1 MLLYGETSRRKNNLK
16 KLLIFGGI
24 IIAVFVLI
32 FVLNSQKNKDAL
44 ANNPYDTDNLKQS
57 TIDLIDDPNYQNI
70 IIPEDLK
77 KKIATGEPV
86 TAYFFSPECSYCKE
100 MTPRLS
106 PLAEKNDIEIVKYNV
121 LEYEKGWN
129 DYLIQATPTMIY
141 FEDGKEVV
149 RVEGAISNEQIQEFF
164 DEVVL
169 K

>member
-1 MLLYGETSRRKNNLK
+1 MK

-24 IIAVFVLI
+24 IVAVFVLI

-44 ANNPYDTDNLKQS
+44 ANNPYDTDDLEQS

-70 IIPEDLK
+70 ILPEELEK
-77 KKIATGEPV
+77 QIATGEPV
-86 TAYFFSPECSYCKE
+86 TAYFFSPECVHCKE
-100 MTPRLS
+100 MTPRLT

-129 DYLIQATPTMIY
+129 DYRIEATPTMIY
-141 FEDGKEVV
+141 FEDGKEVK
-149 RVEGAISNEQIQEFF
+149 RVTGAIPNEQIQGFF
-164 DEVVL
+164 DQVVL

>member
-1 MLLYGETSRRKNNLK
+1 MK

-86 TAYFFSPECSYCKE
+86 TAYFFSPECGYCKE

>member
-1 MLLYGETSRRKNNLK
+1 MK

-32 FVLNSQKNKDAL
+32 FILNSQKNKDAL

-70 IIPEDLK
+70 IIPEDLE
-77 KKIATGEPV
+77 KKIATGKPV
-86 TAYFFSPECSYCKE
+86 TAYFFSPECGYCKE

>member
-1 MLLYGETSRRKNNLK
+1 MK

-24 IIAVFVLI
+24 IVAVFVLI

-44 ANNPYDTDNLKQS
+44 ANNPYDTDDLEQS

-70 IIPEDLK
+70 ILPEELEK
-77 KKIATGEPV
+77 QIATGEPV
-86 TAYFFSPECSYCKE
+86 TAYFFSPECVHCKE
-100 MTPRLS
+100 MTPRLT

-129 DYLIQATPTMIY
+129 DYRIEATPTMIH
-141 FEDGKEVV
+141 FKDGKEVE
-149 RVEGAISNEQIQEFF
+149 RVTGAIPNEQIQGFF
-164 DEVVL
+164 DQIVL

>member
-1 MLLYGETSRRKNNLK
+1 MK
-16 KLLIFGGI
+16 KLLLFGGI

-44 ANNPYDTDNLKQS
+44 ANNPYDTDDLRQS

-70 IIPEDLK
+70 ILPDDLK

-86 TAYFFSPECSYCKE
+86 TAYFFSPECVHCQE

-106 PLAEKNDIEIVKYNV
+106 PLAEKNDIEIVKLNI
-121 LEYEKGWN
+121 LEYEQGWN

-149 RVEGAISNEQIQEFF
+149 RVEGAISNDQIQGFF

>member
-86 TAYFFSPECSYCKE
+86 TAYFFSPECGYCKE

>member
-1 MLLYGETSRRKNNLK
+1 MLLCGETSRRKNNLK

-24 IIAVFVLI
+24 IIAIFVLI

-70 IIPEDLK
+70 ILPEDLK

-86 TAYFFSPECSYCKE
+86 TAYFFSPECVHCQE

-106 PLAEKNDIEIVKYNV
+106 PLAEKMTLKSSNIM
-121 LEYEKGWN
+121 
-129 DYLIQATPTMIY
+129 YLNMKK
-141 FEDGKEVV
+141 DGMTTLSK
-149 RVEGAISNEQIQEFF
+149 QHQQ
-164 DEVVL
+164 
-169 K
+169 

>member
-1 MLLYGETSRRKNNLK
+1 MK

-24 IIAVFVLI
+24 IVAVFVLI

-44 ANNPYDTDNLKQS
+44 ANNPYDTDDLEQS

-70 IIPEDLK
+70 ILPAELE

-86 TAYFFSPECSYCKE
+86 TAYFFSPECVHCQE
-100 MTPRLS
+100 MTPRLT
-106 PLAEKNDIEIVKYNV
+106 PLADKNDIEIVKYNV

-129 DYLIQATPTMIY
+129 DYRIEATPTMIH
-141 FEDGKEVV
+141 FKDGKEVK
-149 RVEGAISNEQIQEFF
+149 RVTGAIPNEQIQGFF
-164 DEVVL
+164 DQVVL

>member
-1 MLLYGETSRRKNNLK
+1 LK

-24 IIAVFVLI
+24 IVAVFVLI

-44 ANNPYDTDNLKQS
+44 ANNPYDTDDLRQS

-70 IIPEDLK
+70 ILPEELE

-86 TAYFFSPECSYCKE
+86 TAYFFSPECVHCQE
-100 MTPRLS
+100 MTPRLT
-106 PLAEKNDIEIVKYNV
+106 PLAKENKVEIVKYNV

-129 DYLIQATPTMIY
+129 DYRIKATPTMIY
-141 FEDGKEVV
+141 FEKGQEVV
-149 RVEGAISNEQIQEFF
+149 RVEGAISNSQIQGFF

>member
-1 MLLYGETSRRKNNLK
+1 MK
-16 KLLIFGGI
+16 KLLIFGGVI
-24 IIAVFVLI
+24 VAVFVLI

-70 IIPEDLK
+70 ILPDELE

-86 TAYFFSPECSYCKE
+86 TAYFFSPECGYCKE
-100 MTPRLS
+100 MTPRLT

-121 LEYEKGWN
+121 LEYEEGWN
-129 DYLIQATPTMIY
+129 VYGIKATPTMIY
-141 FEDGKEVV
+141 FEKGQEVV
-149 RVEGAISNEQIQEFF
+149 RVEGAISNDQIQGFF
-164 DEVVL
+164 DQVVL